1 MTSETFR
8 FCIVRGPKRIS
19 TVWCV
24 ELTADGFQVG
34 TRTPLGTCRVAFL
47 PDRLPRIHIH
57 LPHTPHR
64 AGHSEHSLLV
74 DQALTSLPSSGV
86 SRAISILFP
95 SDDLSTF
102 GKPPIGRSDRDI
114 HPIEAAPLG
123 QSRAT
128 EISALISR
136 QPPDTAASS
145 LEGFGTR
152 LNAWPLT
159 MDRYLYLYSASVPAQ
174 DFPARQ
180 PAGLPGIDIIDPITA
195 GALTLIQTSPSMR
208 AKA

>member
-34 TRTPLGTCRVAFL
+34 TPLGMCRVVFL
-47 PDRLPRIHIH
+47 PDRLPRIHIQ
-57 LPHTPHR
+57 LPHTPYR
-64 AGHSEHSLLV
+64 AGHSEHSLPV
-74 DQALTSLPSSGV
+74 DLALTSLPSTGV

-102 GKPPIGRSDRDI
+102 GKPLIGRSDRDI
-114 HPIEAAPLG
+114 QLIEAAPLG
-123 QSRAT
+123 QGRAT

-136 QPPDTAASS
+136 QPPDSAASS
-145 LEGFGTR
+145 LDGFGTR

-159 MDRYLYLYSASVPAQ
+159 TDRYLYLYSASVPAQ

-180 PAGLPGIDIIDPITA
+180 PAVLPGIDIVDPITA
-195 GALTLIQTSPSMR
+195 GALTLIQTSTGMK
-208 AKA
+208 AKT